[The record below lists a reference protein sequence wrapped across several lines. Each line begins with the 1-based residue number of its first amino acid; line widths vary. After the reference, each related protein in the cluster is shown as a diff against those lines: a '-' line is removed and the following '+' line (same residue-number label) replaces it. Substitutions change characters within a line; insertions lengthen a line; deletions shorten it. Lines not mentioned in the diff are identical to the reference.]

1 MNLGPHS
8 GFIIA
13 AYAMAAVT
21 IAALV
26 AWVWL
31 DYRTQK
37 RTLAEFEA
45 RGVMRRSER
54 ANPNSP

>member
-8 GFIIA
+8 GFIVA

-21 IAALV
+21 IAGLI

-37 RTLAEFEA
+37 RALAEFEA
-45 RGVMRRSER
+45 RGVTRRSER
-54 ANPNSP
+54 TNPNAP